1 MLASVKAEAE
11 CAMCNDD
18 EGDDESDATVLVRP
32 FLSPSLPPE
41 VGLCASFYVLPLP
54 RDLSLTEMTKRP
66 FPSPCDTKAG
76 AC

>member
-32 FLSPSLPPE
+32 FLSPSLPK
-41 VGLCASFYVLPLP
+41 LAYAPLFTFF
-54 RDLSLTEMTKRP
+54 LSLAT
-66 FPSPCDTKAG
+66 CL
-76 AC
+76 